1 MRDWFLVSAAGPEVA
16 AVLDFGAASCLRA
29 HGFRT
34 MTRPAKAANM
44 FFARSFGNGGT
55 VCQTKRGREAAGKTH

>member
-1 MRDWFLVSAAGPEVA
+1 
-16 AVLDFGAASCLRA
+16 
-29 HGFRT
+29 

-55 VCQTKRGREAAGKTH
+55 VCQTKRGREAAGKTHWNQRAAPVCTDAAL